1 MAELD
6 PRYFAVQDGLNGI
19 RAEAGLDSLDPVSQI
34 IIERIGKAQAD
45 GVDLTVGD
53 LSNTGLGSSV
63 TVQGRL
69 KQLAKWGWIKAKADP
84 ADRRR
89 KRLLL
94 TARAIRMFNKASR
107 HLADGSS
114 SARPAARKN

>member
-6 PRYFAVQDGLNGI
+6 PRYFSVQDGLNNI

-53 LSNTGLGSSV
+53 LSNAGLGSSV

-69 KQLAKWGWIKAKADP
+69 KQLVKWGWIKAKADP

-89 KRLLL
+89 KRLYL
-94 TARAIRMFNKASR
+94 TARAIRGGR
-107 HLADGSS
+107 
-114 SARPAARKN
+114 